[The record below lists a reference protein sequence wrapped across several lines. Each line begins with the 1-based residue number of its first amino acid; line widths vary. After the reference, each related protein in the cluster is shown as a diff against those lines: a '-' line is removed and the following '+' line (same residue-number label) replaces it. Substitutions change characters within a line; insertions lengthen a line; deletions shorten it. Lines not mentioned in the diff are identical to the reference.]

1 MHRAGTFALLAL
13 LAAACSGDPKIRED
27 APEHLVEDL
36 ARALR
41 VEAVAWLEEENA
53 VAAGPA
59 GMGSVASQD
68 VSAGVIRFQRFLEH
82 GRSLCDR
89 WLPPEARRFQIPS
102 DWEPNLRRFAVALA
116 LAEPEQLRAIADEPP
131 ASASAERRVTLH
143 LGNDRWTV
151 RLRPVKKSWVFA
163 SGLRRQ
169 P

>member
-1 MHRAGTFALLAL
+1 MRRFLGFASLTLLAL
-13 LAAACSGDPKIRED
+13 ACSGDPKIRED

-41 VEAVAWLEEENA
+41 VEAVAWLDEETA

-68 VSAGVIRFQRFLEH
+68 VSAGVIRFTRFLEH
-82 GRSLCDR
+82 GRALCDR
-89 WLPPEARRFQIPS
+89 WLPAEARRFQIPS
-102 DWEPNLRRFAVALA
+102 DWGPSLRRFAVSLA
-116 LAEPEQLRAIADEPP
+116 RAEPEQIRAVADEAP

-143 LGNDRWTV
+143 LGSDRWSV
-151 RLRPVKKSWVFA
+151 RLRPVKESWVFA